1 MVGFFGYDIRIYN
14 FFYRFLNDILQIVR
28 MGIILIVFDNG
39 DILKYSGKF
48 LDEIVCEGIFF
59 LLCVKGKKVI

>member
-1 MVGFFGYDIRIYN
+1 
-14 FFYRFLNDILQIVR
+14 

-59 LLCVKGKKVI
+59 LLCVKGKKVIWNRDYNKEYNKKCL